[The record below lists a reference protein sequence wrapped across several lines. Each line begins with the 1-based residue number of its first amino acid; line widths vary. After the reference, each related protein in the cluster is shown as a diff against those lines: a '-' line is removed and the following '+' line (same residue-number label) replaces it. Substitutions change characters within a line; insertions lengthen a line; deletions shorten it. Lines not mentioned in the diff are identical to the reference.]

1 MKPWPMPTDFQI
13 FPPPAL
19 RCVNGEPYR
28 LQSSGSAAFFAR
40 LRLAE
45 HLVIASGPQP
55 SVVGARTENRVQW
68 DLRREFRKELSHA

>member
-1 MKPWPMPTDFQI
+1 MPTEFQI
-13 FPPPAL
+13 SPRPAL

-28 LQSSGSAAFFAR
+28 LQASGSAAFFAR

-45 HLVIASGPQP
+45 RLVIASGPQQ
-55 SVVGARTENRVQW
+55 SVAAVQTANRVQW